1 MDVPG
6 YALITGAASGMGRET
21 AKKFAQDGAAG
32 VSLLDLN
39 SSGLEETKKIIEP
52 LAQNKDFKVV
62 IHPLDISDEAAV
74 TKAVQSTAQTF
85 GRLDY
90 AVNAAGIAFKH
101 PGGAAFAET
110 KDWRKVLDINLD
122 GTFWV
127 LREAIKIMLKQER
140 IKSSIDG
147 RPLQRGSI
155 VNFAS
160 VAGMTGIGGSTAYC
174 ASKHAVIG
182 LTRQSSEDHAKDGIR
197 VNAVCPGYMDTPS
210 KIFHL
215 YDKNGFTNV
224 VQ

>member
-32 VSLLDLN
+32 VSLIDLN
-39 SSGLEETKKIIEP
+39 SSGLEETKKIIQP

-62 IHPLDISDEAAV
+62 IHALDISDEAAV
-74 TKAVQSTAQTF
+74 TKAVHSTAETF

-110 KDWRKVLDINLD
+110 KDWRRVLDINLD
-122 GTFWV
+122 GTFFI
-127 LREAIKIMLKQER
+127 LREAIKIMLKQEP

-160 VAGMTGIGGSTAYC
+160 VAGVTGIGQSTAYC
-174 ASKHAVIG
+174 TSKHAVIG

-210 KIFHL
+210 KPS
-215 YDKNGFTNV
+215 YFT
-224 VQ
+224 